1 MAQFITLNVVGNANA
16 YEDGVYAINQGLIN
30 VVTQSAD
37 SIVTLLMGATAAGTD
52 QIGITLSTSDSAA
65 VAVAAG
71 TDLKKIFVD
80 ALIANPGGNVEVLA
94 GKDSAGDQMYFH
106 NISNS

>member
-1 MAQFITLNVVGNANA
+1 MAQFITLNVVGNANV

-30 VVTQSAD
+30 VVTQSGP
-37 SIVTLLMGATAAGTD
+37 SQVTLLMGATAAGTD
-52 QIGITLSTSDSAA
+52 QIGIAFSTSPTAV

-80 ALIANPGGNVEVLA
+80 ALIANPGGNVEILP
-94 GKDSAGDQMYFH
+94 GKDSAGDQMYFN

>member
-1 MAQFITLNVVGNANA
+1 MKSR
-16 YEDGVYAINQGLIN
+16 GLG
-30 VVTQSAD
+30 D
-37 SIVTLLMGATAAGTD
+37 SIAKFTD
-52 QIGITLSTSDSAA
+52 QIGITLSTSDFAA

-80 ALIANPGGNVEVLA
+80 ALIANPEGNVEVLA
-94 GKDSAGDQMYFH
+94 GKDSAEDQMYFH